1 MVADPEGRSAR
12 WLALDGLRSLA
23 VLVVVAFH
31 ANGLLG
37 HGSLGVDVFFVLSG
51 FLITS
56 LLVAEWDR
64 RGRIDLRR
72 FYVKRFLRLAPALVV
87 LCAAVVVIAVVSASR
102 PREVAEGAV
111 ASALYVA
118 NLWLYS
124 GHDMPLLQHTWT
136 LALESQFYLLWPV
149 LIGLVLT
156 RRRVGVVLL
165 LVLVALSVGADAV
178 GVAPV
183 AYTYA
188 RAVGLPLGCSLALL
202 LRRADRTGPV
212 ARVAYGVSA
221 PLGRPA

>member
-64 RGRIDLRR
+64 RGRVDLRR

-87 LCAAVVVIAVVSASR
+87 LCAAVVIIAVVSARR

-124 GHDMPLLQHTWT
+124 GHDMPLLQ
-136 LALESQFYLLWPV
+136 P
-149 LIGLVLT
+149 
-156 RRRVGVVLL
+156 
-165 LVLVALSVGADAV
+165 
-178 GVAPV
+178 
-183 AYTYA
+183 
-188 RAVGLPLGCSLALL
+188 
-202 LRRADRTGPV
+202 
-212 ARVAYGVSA
+212 
-221 PLGRPA
+221 